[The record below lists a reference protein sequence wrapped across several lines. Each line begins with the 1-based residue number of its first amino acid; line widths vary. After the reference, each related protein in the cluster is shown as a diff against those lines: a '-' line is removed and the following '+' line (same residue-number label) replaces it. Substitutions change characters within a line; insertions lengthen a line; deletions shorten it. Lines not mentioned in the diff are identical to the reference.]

1 MKNIIVTACLFG
13 VLAVIAGASILPED
27 QIDLTDTLET
37 TSEDLAEEAIALGQ
51 ILRDVAADMAQ
62 DRRLDVEEEEYS
74 FRRFWEKFKASMKKA
89 GKKMKVAFKTIGK
102 ELKEPVKVV
111 AKAAAKVALEK
122 AQEILKKKA
131 VTLVAKIF
139 EKSIPA
145 YAVEDNVNEA
155 DFFEQMRVRLDQ
167 VGQRLIKQ
175 GQALK
180 RL

>member
-13 VLAVIAGASILPED
+13 VLAVIAGYSILPED

-51 ILRDVAADMAQ
+51 ILRYVAADMAP
-62 DRRLDVEEEEYS
+62 DVDEEEYS
-74 FRRFWEKFKASMKKA
+74 FRSFWEKFKASMKKA

-131 VTLVAKIF
+131 VTLVAKIL

-145 YAVEDNVNEA
+145 YAIEDNVNET
-155 DFFEQMRVRLDQ
+155 DFFEQLRIQIDQ
-167 VGQRLIKQ
+167 VGQRLIIE

-180 RL
+180 FL

>member
-51 ILRDVAADMAQ
+51 ILRYVAADMA
-62 DRRLDVEEEEYS
+62 LDVDEEEYS
-74 FRRFWEKFKASMKKA
+74 FRSFWEKFKASMKKA

-131 VTLVAKIF
+131 VTLVAKIL

-145 YAVEDNVNEA
+145 YAIEDNVNET
-155 DFFEQMRVRLDQ
+155 DFFEQLRVQIDQ
-167 VGQRLIKQ
+167 VGQRLINQ

-180 RL
+180 FL

>member
-27 QIDLTDTLET
+27 QVDLTDTLET

-51 ILRDVAADMAQ
+51 ILRYVAADMA
-62 DRRLDVEEEEYS
+62 LDVDEEEYS
-74 FRRFWEKFKASMKKA
+74 FRSFWEKFKASMKNA
-89 GKKMKVAFKTIGK
+89 GKKMKVVFKTIGK

-155 DFFEQMRVRLDQ
+155 DFFEQMRVRIDQ